1 MNNRKRLIA
10 KIHIGKSQLGL
21 DDETYRGLLANT
33 TGKTS
38 CTEMSDDELHQVLNV
53 MVQKGFKSGSNFWGN
68 RVAPREDKK
77 IYLAKITALL
87 AKHGLTKEYA
97 DGIAKR
103 SFKVQFV
110 HWLQPWQLKK
120 VVQMLAVYDRNKKA
134 L

>member
-1 MNNRKRLIA
+1 MLRKNLIA
-10 KIHIGKSQLGL
+10 RIHIGKSQLGL
-21 DDETYRGLLANT
+21 DDETYRQLLVST

-38 CTEMSDDELHQVLNV
+38 CTEMTESELQQVLNV
-53 MVQKGFKSGSNFWGN
+53 MVQKGFKSGSHFWGN
-68 RVAPREDKK
+68 RAAPREDKK

-87 AKHGLTKEYA
+87 AKHSLPKEYA

-103 SFKVQFV
+103 SFKVDFV